1 MGYFNYFP
9 QSRKLL
15 QALHCTAQDCALH
28 CQNATHLK
36 MDHETISIYI
46 QQKYPFFWKPGASR
60 ILLQL
65 KTCFKVGKIL
75 EGCLDLILSS
85 LSSVKIQIEGGKITE
100 NLGLKSSPQMVKISF
115 VLFLFKFSIQ
125 NCISLFLTIF

>member
-65 KTCFKVGKIL
+65 KTCFKVENIL

-85 LSSVKIQIEGGKITE
+85 LSSVKIKSRAGKF
-100 NLGLKSSPQMVKISF
+100 LKIWGSNRP
-115 VLFLFKFSIQ
+115 
-125 NCISLFLTIF
+125 TIFFFFSFSFSNSPYKTAYVP